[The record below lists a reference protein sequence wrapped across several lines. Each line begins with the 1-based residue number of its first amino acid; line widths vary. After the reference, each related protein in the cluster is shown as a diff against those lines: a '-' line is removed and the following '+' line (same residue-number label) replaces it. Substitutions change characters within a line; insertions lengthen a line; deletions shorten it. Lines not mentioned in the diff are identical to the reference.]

1 MRADPPPGVAAFAA
15 GARRGGARD
24 QHVRRA
30 RAGVGDRGTP
40 ARRVARADAVRHALS
55 RAVRLGAREAA
66 RGEPDDGGLRRGW
79 PRRVPGAA
87 SRSYGIHVAKL
98 AGLPEAVLARARDI
112 LANLEAQ
119 ELDEAGH
126 PALASARRRARAQLG
141 LFGDSQPVSAPAQ
154 PADPPPKDPRAA
166 ELLESLQSLDL
177 PRTSP
182 LDALLWLH
190 EQQKKLR

>member
-1 MRADPPPGVAAFAA
+1 MAVSDVDGRIVFL
-15 GARRGGARD
+15 
-24 QHVRRA
+24 
-30 RAGVGDRGTP
+30 
-40 ARRVARADAVRHALS
+40 RRV
-55 RAVRLGAREAA
+55 
-66 RGEPDDGGLRRGW
+66 
-79 PRRVPGAA
+79 VPGAA

-126 PALASARRRARAQLG
+126 PALASARRKARAQLG
-141 LFGDSQPVSAPAQ
+141 LFGDSRPAPAPVQ
-154 PADPPPKDPRAA
+154 PPDPPDAPKDPRAT
-166 ELLESLQSLDL
+166 ELFESLRSMDL
-177 PRTSP
+177 SRTSP